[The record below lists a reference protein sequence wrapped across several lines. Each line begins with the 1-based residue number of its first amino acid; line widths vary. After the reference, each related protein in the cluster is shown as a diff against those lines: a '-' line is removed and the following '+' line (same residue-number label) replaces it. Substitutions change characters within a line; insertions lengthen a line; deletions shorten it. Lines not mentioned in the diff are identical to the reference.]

1 MPPPGHDNRRARKP
15 ADDLTIQEQ
24 QAMNNATPDH
34 QFPSQPSLLQRIPLA
49 FGAFFS
55 ILSNPA
61 VAARVDRLHRDD
73 APAPAAAPVAPAA
86 AAAAPIAPAPLRQA
100 SPDAALQLLALLQR
114 DARLIDFT
122 EEDLASHA
130 DADIGAAA
138 RIVHEGCRKVL
149 REHFT
154 IAPVRAEAEGSRIS
168 LDAGFDAAAIR
179 LTGNVVGSAPFKG
192 SISHRGWRA
201 TDVRLP
207 RLASG
212 HDATVLAQA
221 EVEL

>member
-1 MPPPGHDNRRARKP
+1 MTNPPPDNRSP
-15 ADDLTIQEQ
+15 
-24 QAMNNATPDH
+24 
-34 QFPSQPSLLQRIPLA
+34 QPSLLQRIRLA

-55 ILSNPA
+55 ILSSPA
-61 VAARVDRLHRDD
+61 VAARVERLYRDD
-73 APAPAAAPVAPAA
+73 TPAAAPVAPV
-86 AAAAPIAPAPLRQA
+86 APTAPVSPAPPLRQA
-100 SPDAALQLLALLQR
+100 TPDAALQLLALLQR

-122 EEDLASHA
+122 QEDLASYA

-154 IAPVRAEAEGSRIS
+154 IAPVRLEAEGSRVS
-168 LDAGFDAAAIR
+168 LDAGFDAGAVR

-201 TDVRLP
+201 TEVRLP
-207 RLASG
+207 KLATG
-212 HDATVLAQA
+212 HDVTVLAQA

>member
-1 MPPPGHDNRRARKP
+1 
-15 ADDLTIQEQ
+15 
-24 QAMNNATPDH
+24 MNNATPDH
-34 QFPSQPSLLQRIPLA
+34 QPPSQPSLLKRIPLA

-55 ILSNPA
+55 ILSSPA
-61 VAARVDRLHRDD
+61 VAARAHRLQRDD
-73 APAPAAAPVAPAA
+73 TPAPAAAPVAPAA
-86 AAAAPIAPAPLRQA
+86 PAPLRQA
-100 SPDAALQLLALLQR
+100 TPDAALQLLALLQR

-122 EEDLASHA
+122 EEDLASYA

-201 TDVRLP
+201 TEVRLP
-207 RLASG
+207 KLSSG